1 MDINA
6 VIANFGNGNVTTG
19 NITTG
24 DIRKETIVTNEHREE
39 FMRIIEELKREIETL
54 NDNSSKDAVD
64 LIQEETK
71 KDSWNKKLIKFALD
85 TVQKTGVTLAA
96 KGIVALGAK
105 AITLLGTPD
114 KPCGGSVD
122 ANPKTCCQTIHD
134 CQKVVPL
141 HYESEWQYKYV

>member
-71 KDSWNKKLIKFALD
+71 KDSWNKKLIRVSSSLYQF
-85 TVQKTGVTLAA
+85 
-96 KGIVALGAK
+96 
-105 AITLLGTPD
+105 
-114 KPCGGSVD
+114 
-122 ANPKTCCQTIHD
+122 
-134 CQKVVPL
+134 
-141 HYESEWQYKYV
+141 

>member
-6 VIANFGNGNVTTG
+6 VIANLGNGNVTTG

-24 DIRKETIVTNEHREE
+24 DIHKETIVTNEYREE
-39 FMRIIEELKREIETL
+39 FMRIIEELKREIEIL

-85 TVQKTGVTLAA
+85 TIQKTGVTLAA

-105 AITLLGTPD
+105 AITLLPF
-114 KPCGGSVD
+114 V
-122 ANPKTCCQTIHD
+122 
-134 CQKVVPL
+134 
-141 HYESEWQYKYV
+141 

>member
-6 VIANFGNGNVTTG
+6 VIANLGNGNVTTG

-24 DIRKETIVTNEHREE
+24 DIHKETNVANEYREE

-54 NDNSSKDAVD
+54 NDNSSKEVVD
-64 LIQEETK
+64 FIQEETK

-96 KGIVALGAK
+96 KGIISLGAK
-105 AITLLGTPD
+105 AIALLPF
-114 KPCGGSVD
+114 V
-122 ANPKTCCQTIHD
+122 
-134 CQKVVPL
+134 
-141 HYESEWQYKYV
+141 

>member
-6 VIANFGNGNVTTG
+6 VIANLGNGNVTTG
-19 NITTG
+19 NIRTG
-24 DIRKETIVTNEHREE
+24 DIRKETIVTNRYREE

-54 NDNSSKDAVD
+54 NDNSSKDAVE

-96 KGIVALGAK
+96 KGIVSLGAK
-105 AITLLGTPD
+105 AMALLPF
-114 KPCGGSVD
+114 V
-122 ANPKTCCQTIHD
+122 
-134 CQKVVPL
+134 
-141 HYESEWQYKYV
+141 

>member
-6 VIANFGNGNVTTG
+6 VIANLGNGNVTTG

-24 DIRKETIVTNEHREE
+24 DIHKETIVTNGYREE
-39 FMRIIEELKREIETL
+39 FQIIIEELKREIETL
-54 NDNSSKDAVD
+54 NDNSSKEAVD

-96 KGIVALGAK
+96 KVIVSLGAK
-105 AITLLGTPD
+105 AIALLPF
-114 KPCGGSVD
+114 V
-122 ANPKTCCQTIHD
+122 
-134 CQKVVPL
+134 
-141 HYESEWQYKYV
+141 

>member
-6 VIANFGNGNVTTG
+6 VIANLGNGNVTTG

-24 DIRKETIVTNEHREE
+24 DIHKEANVTNEYREE

-54 NDNSSKDAVD
+54 NDNSSKEAVD

-85 TVQKTGVTLAA
+85 TVQKAGVTLAA
-96 KGIVALGAK
+96 KVIVSLGAK
-105 AITLLGTPD
+105 AIALLPF
-114 KPCGGSVD
+114 V
-122 ANPKTCCQTIHD
+122 
-134 CQKVVPL
+134 
-141 HYESEWQYKYV
+141 

>member
-6 VIANFGNGNVTTG
+6 VIANLGNGNVTTG

-24 DIRKETIVTNEHREE
+24 DIHKETIVTNGYREE
-39 FMRIIEELKREIETL
+39 FQKIIEELKREIETL
-54 NDNSSKDAVD
+54 NDNSSKEAVD

-96 KGIVALGAK
+96 KVIVSLGAK
-105 AITLLGTPD
+105 AIALLPF
-114 KPCGGSVD
+114 V
-122 ANPKTCCQTIHD
+122 
-134 CQKVVPL
+134 
-141 HYESEWQYKYV
+141 

>member
-6 VIANFGNGNVTTG
+6 VIANLGNGNVTTG

-39 FMRIIEELKREIETL
+39 FLKIIEELKREIDTL
-54 NDNSSKDAVD
+54 NDNSSREVVD

-96 KGIVALGAK
+96 KGIVSLGTK
-105 AITLLGTPD
+105 AMTLL
-114 KPCGGSVD
+114 
-122 ANPKTCCQTIHD
+122 
-134 CQKVVPL
+134 PL
-141 HYESEWQYKYV
+141 V

>member
-6 VIANFGNGNVTTG
+6 VIANLGNGNVTTG

-54 NDNSSKDAVD
+54 NDNSTKEAVD
-64 LIQEETK
+64 LIQEEIK

-96 KGIVALGAK
+96 KVIVSLGAK
-105 AITLLGTPD
+105 AIALLPF
-114 KPCGGSVD
+114 V
-122 ANPKTCCQTIHD
+122 
-134 CQKVVPL
+134 
-141 HYESEWQYKYV
+141 

>member
-6 VIANFGNGNVTTG
+6 VIANLGNGNVTTG

-24 DIRKETIVTNEHREE
+24 DIHKETIVTNEDREE

-54 NDNSSKDAVD
+54 KDDSSKEAVD

-96 KGIVALGAK
+96 KGIISLGAK
-105 AITLLGTPD
+105 AIALL
-114 KPCGGSVD
+114 
-122 ANPKTCCQTIHD
+122 
-134 CQKVVPL
+134 PL
-141 HYESEWQYKYV
+141 V

>member
-1 MDINA
+1 MDINT
-6 VIANFGNGNVTTG
+6 VIANLGNGNVTTG

-24 DIRKETIVTNEHREE
+24 DIHKETKVANEYREE

-54 NDNSSKDAVD
+54 NDNSSKETVD

-96 KGIVALGAK
+96 KVIVSLGAK
-105 AITLLGTPD
+105 AIALLPF
-114 KPCGGSVD
+114 V
-122 ANPKTCCQTIHD
+122 
-134 CQKVVPL
+134 
-141 HYESEWQYKYV
+141 

>member
-6 VIANFGNGNVTTG
+6 VIANLGNGNVTTG

-24 DIRKETIVTNEHREE
+24 DIHKETIVTNGYREE
-39 FMRIIEELKREIETL
+39 FQKIIEELKREIATL
-54 NDNSSKDAVD
+54 NDNSSKEAVD

-96 KGIVALGAK
+96 KVIVSLGAK
-105 AITLLGTPD
+105 AIALLPF
-114 KPCGGSVD
+114 V
-122 ANPKTCCQTIHD
+122 
-134 CQKVVPL
+134 
-141 HYESEWQYKYV
+141 

>member
-6 VIANFGNGNVTTG
+6 VIANLGNGNVTTG

-24 DIRKETIVTNEHREE
+24 DIHKETIVTNGYREE
-39 FMRIIEELKREIETL
+39 FQKIIEELKREIETL
-54 NDNSSKDAVD
+54 NDNYSKEAVD

-96 KGIVALGAK
+96 KVIVSLGAK
-105 AITLLGTPD
+105 AIALLPF
-114 KPCGGSVD
+114 V
-122 ANPKTCCQTIHD
+122 
-134 CQKVVPL
+134 
-141 HYESEWQYKYV
+141 